1 MGKTVSKQT
10 EILAAT
16 ISLIDKTGLNARQYI
31 NSNGDIEIKKLI
43 NDLKDR
49 NILNQDQINALLKP
63 FS

>member
-16 ISLIDKTGLNARQYI
+16 ISVIDKTGLSARQYI
-31 NSNGDIEIKKLI
+31 NSNGDIEIKKLVT
-43 NDLKDR
+43 DLKDR
-49 NILNQDQINALLKP
+49 NILNQDQIDALLNP